1 MKAKKKSDNVR
12 PGINFGSN
20 FPLRL
25 AVKKFFRIDGIY
37 LAGAFAFS
45 AFFSLFPLIVLLVT
59 IASTFI
65 DRERAGRGII
75 SFLENYIPISGEMQG
90 HIFDTIAGVIN
101 ARGQAGAVAL
111 LMLLWAAIQC
121 FSTLVFATN
130 RAWGAEKYI
139 WWRLPLKSLL
149 LLGITVS
156 AALLGIA
163 VPVLLRM
170 VKSWFFMGSAFDS
183 WAYALGSFFIPLLVV
198 FLSLSMFYKIAPRR
212 PKKFSQVWVAALCAT
227 VLLRAA
233 ASLFVVYLGNFAI
246 LNAVYGAF
254 GGVMALLL
262 WVYLSGF
269 IIIFGACLCAAQAEE
284 RSAGAKNRE

>member
-1 MKAKKKSDNVR
+1 MKKKSDKVR
-12 PGINFGSN
+12 LGINFGRN

-25 AVKKFFRIDGIY
+25 AVKKFFLIDGIQ

-45 AFFSLFPLIVLLVT
+45 AFFSLFPLIVLFVT

-65 DRERAGRGII
+65 DRERAGRWII
-75 SFLENYIPISGEMQG
+75 SFLENYVPLSGEMQG
-90 HIFDTIAGVIN
+90 HIFDTVAGVIQ
-101 ARGQAGAVAL
+101 ARGPAGAVAL

-149 LLGITVS
+149 LLGITAS
-156 AALLGIA
+156 AALMGMA
-163 VPVLLRM
+163 VPVLMRM
-170 VKSWFFMGSAFDS
+170 VKGWFFRGSAFHS

-198 FLSLSMFYKIAPRR
+198 FLSLSLFYKIAPRR
-212 PKKFSQVWVAALCAT
+212 SRRFAQVWIAALLAT
-227 VLLRAA
+227 ILLRGA
-233 ASLFVVYLGNFAI
+233 ASLFVIYLGNFAT

-262 WVYLSGF
+262 WVYLSGY
-269 IIIFGACLCAAQAEE
+269 IIIFGACLCAAQAEK
-284 RSAGAKNRE
+284 RSASPSCK